1 MRSGKLL
8 FLSLLGIVSAF
19 AQGNSGS
26 ITGTITDP
34 AGAVVANAAV
44 EGKNIGTGSLYAT
57 VSTSTGNYTLA
68 ELPPG
73 NYEVKFTVPGF
84 KTLNRGPLEV
94 GARQT
99 LRIDGSLEVGGTT
112 ESVTVTDAAP
122 LLITESSEISFN
134 VSTNRLQDLP
144 VGNMGSIRNAIRQAA
159 QLMPGVAFTPGFFGG
174 VKIN

>member
-1 MRSGKLL
+1 MKLL
-8 FLSLLGIVSAF
+8 GCVFTLCGLAF

-26 ITGTITDP
+26 ITGTVNDP
-34 AGAVVANAAV
+34 ASAVVAGVAV
-44 EGKNIGTGSLYAT
+44 QGKNLNTGALFET

-73 NYEVKFTVPGF
+73 SYEVTFKVPGF

-99 LRIDGSLEVGGTT
+99 LRIDGTLEIGGTT

-122 LLITESSEISFN
+122 LLITESSEIS
-134 VSTNRLQDLP
+134 L
-144 VGNMGSIRNAIRQAA
+144 
-159 QLMPGVAFTPGFFGG
+159 
-174 VKIN
+174 